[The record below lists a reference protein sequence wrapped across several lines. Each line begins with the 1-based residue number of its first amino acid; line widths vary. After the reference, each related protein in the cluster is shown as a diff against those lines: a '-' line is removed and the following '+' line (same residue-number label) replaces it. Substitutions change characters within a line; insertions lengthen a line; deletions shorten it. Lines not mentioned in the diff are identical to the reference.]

1 MAKYLLFDCSS
12 GISGDMS
19 VAALLDLGADRSALD
34 ALLTSLP
41 LDGAH
46 VHVSRVKKSGLDCCD
61 FDVHLAHDNH
71 DHDMA
76 YLHGHDHDHG
86 HPHEH
91 DNEHDHGHH
100 HEHHHEHRG
109 LREIE
114 EILRAAVLT
123 PSALALALR
132 IFRILAEAES
142 KAHGVPLE
150 EVHFHEVG
158 AIDSIIDIAAFAALY
173 DSLHVDAAF
182 LPSLA
187 EGRGTIRCQHGI
199 LPIPVPAVVHIAE
212 AHALPLRQTDVEGEL
227 VTPTGAAIA
236 AAIRTSSPSPQVY
249 RVIASG
255 LGAGKRD
262 YACASFLRILLI
274 EDISTTNSGF
284 RAPDSVCKLECNLDD
299 ATGEELGFA
308 LERLMEAGARDAF
321 YTPVFMKKNRPG
333 WLLSVLCDPAD
344 ADRFTAL
351 LFRHTTT
358 LGVRRTLHER
368 TVLPR
373 DFRTVSTPWGDIP
386 LKTTT
391 VDGTT
396 RLHPE
401 YDAIAKIAREHN
413 LPLREV
419 ARAAENTLTTTN
431 SHQ

>member
-1 MAKYLLFDCSS
+1 MSKYLLFDCSS

-19 VAALLDLGADRSALD
+19 VAALLDLGADRAALD
-34 ALLTSLP
+34 TLLASLP

-46 VHVSRVKKSGLDCCD
+46 IHISRVKKSGLDCCD

-76 YLHGHDHDHG
+76 YLHGHDHGHG
-86 HPHEH
+86 HPH
-91 DNEHDHGHH
+91 DHDHHHH

-109 LREIE
+109 LHEIE
-114 EILRAAVLT
+114 EILRAAALT

-142 KAHGVPLE
+142 KAHGVPPE

-182 LPSLA
+182 VPSLA

-212 AHALPLRQTDVEGEL
+212 THALPLRQTDIEGEL

-236 AAIRTSSPSPQVY
+236 AAIRSSALPPPAYSIV
-249 RVIASG
+249 ASG

-262 YACASFLRILLI
+262 YACAGFLRALLI
-274 EDISTTNSGF
+274 EPAETSDSQTPST
-284 RAPDSVCKLECNLDD
+284 VCKLECNLDD

-308 LERLMEAGARDAF
+308 LERLMDAGARDAF

-358 LGVRRTLHER
+358 LGVRRTLHDR

-373 DFRTVSTPWGDIP
+373 DFRTVSTPWGDVSV
-386 LKTTT
+386 KTTT

-396 RLHPE
+396 RFHPE
-401 YDAIAKIAREHN
+401 YDAIAHIAREHD

-419 ARAAENTLTTTN
+419 ARVAETALTTTN